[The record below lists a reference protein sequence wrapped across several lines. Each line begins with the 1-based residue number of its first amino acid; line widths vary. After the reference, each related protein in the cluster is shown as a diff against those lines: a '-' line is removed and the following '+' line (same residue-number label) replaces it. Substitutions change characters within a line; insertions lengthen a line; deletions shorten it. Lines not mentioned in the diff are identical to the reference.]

1 VVGTAVA
8 TELGFAFHR
17 AFLWDGEHLHD
28 LNGLVADLP
37 DGVRLGSGRAIG
49 DSGEI
54 VARTC
59 PDLCLASPGLHRS
72 YLHVPAGPA
81 ADHPA
86 VRPGRGCHVPAGRPR
101 VHRQRPGRRGMRPAT
116 STPTPATRTWT
127 IG

>member
-81 ADHPA
+81 ADHPCCPA
-86 VRPGRGCHVPAGRPR
+86 RPGLSRPR
-101 VHRQRPGRRGMRPAT
+101 WPP
-116 STPTPATRTWT
+116 
-127 IG
+127 